1 MLGGILPGSGYLREV
16 AAFRL
21 DHDGFAR
28 VPETTAVHLPS
39 AFGVFPTDKYGS
51 LQRFVGPKGY
61 TVHAAADLTPSR
73 FEVEDVHRIGVLDLR
88 VANCDRHGG
97 NILALVPKAEEAE
110 RSSVQLIPIDH
121 GYVLPVTF
129 EHLDF
134 EWLWYPQ
141 AKQAFS
147 ATTLE
152 YIAALDPDADAAIL
166 RELEIEE
173 GAVQVMQAV
182 TILLKKGADAGLT
195 LRQIANLVRR
205 PTVAGPSVC
214 EELLETLR
222 ADGEPV
228 DWATFQHKVE
238 AVVQTMVQECP

>member
-1 MLGGILPGSGYLREV
+1 MGKGERRLGCPPLFSNNQMKACPYFNSLAI
-16 AAFRL
+16 A
-21 DHDGFAR
+21 HW
-28 VPETTAVHLPS
+28 PS
-39 AFGVFPTDKYGS
+39 IM
-51 LQRFVGPKGY
+51 FV
-61 TVHAAADLTPSR
+61 
-73 FEVEDVHRIGVLDLR
+73 I
-88 VANCDRHGG
+88 
-97 NILALVPKAEEAE
+97 
-110 RSSVQLIPIDH
+110 SVQLIPIDH

-195 LRQIANLVRR
+195 LRQIANLVRYR
-205 PTVAGPSVC
+205 REVDSGLSTLWEGPFS
-214 EELLETLR
+214 
-222 ADGEPV
+222 
-228 DWATFQHKVE
+228 
-238 AVVQTMVQECP
+238 